1 MYLARPGQEEEE
13 FIGYIESWL
22 ILKPTAHGGPERN
35 NDWEALLQVKSD
47 EKLPESSE
55 DTAIALQSLYQS
67 DGSVQPTISFGAA
80 SDQRPDD
87 EVRIAD
93 DLGPQGTELV
103 YINCFWIHVD
113 VRLILS
119 TFPDYLII
127 NALLTCL
134 LRSTVFRQW
143 DRSSCLELVL

>member
-1 MYLARPGQEEEE
+1 MYLARPGQAEEE

-35 NDWEALLQVKSD
+35 NDWKALLQVKSD
-47 EKLPESSE
+47 EKLPETSE

-67 DGSVQPTISFGAA
+67 DGSVQPTISFRAT

-87 EVRIAD
+87 VVRIAD

-103 YINCFWIHVD
+103 YITSFWIHID
-113 VRLILS
+113 VRLILRLFQTIS
-119 TFPDYLII
+119 
-127 NALLTCL
+127 
-134 LRSTVFRQW
+134 
-143 DRSSCLELVL
+143 